1 MQWISLWLSVPESLV
16 GTKKGNETNVCAY
29 MMRGKNATATNATE
43 SRDSCE
49 GIISDECFDE
59 YEAFDRPM
67 NEVQGGRCPQ
77 FRSGDRECEAFATW
91 SSRPTNFS
99 SSTCALNELE
109 NVDLDDNYLTFGS
122 FPAGAYEAGDDE
134 VDSFGAYDLK
144 VRQPIPILFV
154 AHYDGNISAKMVCI
168 TPNDLVRESRVP
180 QSELPEPE
188 DPSGAVAMRAG
199 WTGVLVVGA
208 AVLVS
213 VL

>member
-91 SSRPTNFS
+91 SSEYSITLISHLLTNSKSRPTDKLLK
-99 SSTCALNELE
+99 LNLRTE
-109 NVDLDDNYLTFGS
+109 
-122 FPAGAYEAGDDE
+122 
-134 VDSFGAYDLK
+134 
-144 VRQPIPILFV
+144 
-154 AHYDGNISAKMVCI
+154 
-168 TPNDLVRESRVP
+168 RVGKRRP
-180 QSELPEPE
+180 
-188 DPSGAVAMRAG
+188 GR
-199 WTGVLVVGA
+199 
-208 AVLVS
+208 
-213 VL
+213 